1 MPGAGVSPTSISPGP
16 LTDGPARLEVLGVPV
31 DSCTLPQ
38 ALARCEA
45 AATHAH
51 GPLQVVTLN
60 PEMVMQARR
69 QPTLAQAIRAAGLIL
84 PDGAGVVWASRRLG
98 TPVPGR
104 IAGADFLHDLAGLSA
119 DRGWSIFLLGAA
131 PGVAQ
136 AAANT
141 LAETHPGLLV
151 AGLWSGSP
159 DESEAVGIAERIRQS
174 GATVLAVAFG
184 VPHQDLWLAHHLG
197 STGAR
202 VGIGVGGTLDYLAG
216 RVRRA
221 PEPLRKAGLEWSF
234 RLFRQP
240 WRLPRMLRGAPF
252 FWDVLKESLRSS

>member
-1 MPGAGVSPTSISPGP
+1 M
-16 LTDGPARLEVLGVPV
+16 DR
-31 DSCTLPQ
+31 CTLPQ

-45 AATHAH
+45 AATHAQ

-69 QPTLAQAIRAAGLIL
+69 QPALAQAIRSAGLIL
-84 PDGAGVVWASRRLG
+84 PDGAGVVWASRRLR
-98 TPVPGR
+98 TPVPAR
-104 IAGADFLHDLAGLSA
+104 IAGADFLHDLAGLAA

-136 AAANT
+136 EAAQKLEQT
-141 LAETHPGLLV
+141 YPGLVV
-151 AGLWSGSP
+151 AGIWSGSP
-159 DESEAVGIAERIRQS
+159 EENEADAIAERIRYA

-184 VPHQDLWLAHHLG
+184 VPHQDLWLSHHLG
-197 STGAR
+197 ATGAR

-216 RVRRA
+216 RLPRA
-221 PEPLRKAGLEWSF
+221 PEPLRRAGLEWSF

-252 FWDVLKESLRSS
+252 FWDVLRESRRSSRP